1 MASTKIRFEN
11 FSKEN
16 YDDLISWI
24 DNEEFLMQ
32 FAGPLLNFPLT
43 HEQLTTSLSD
53 KNRIAYRI
61 VNNETNL
68 SIGHCEIYLSKN
80 SAKIGR
86 ILIADSKQRGKGLG
100 QEIVVM
106 LLDFIFSN
114 LDRTI
119 VELNVFDWN
128 IAAIKCYKK
137 VGFSINKNISLERKI
152 KDSTWIAINMSID
165 KSSYEQN
172 KQNDS

>member
-1 MASTKIRFEN
+1 
-11 FSKEN
+11 
-16 YDDLISWI
+16 
-24 DNEEFLMQ
+24 
-32 FAGPLLNFPLT
+32 
-43 HEQLTTSLSD
+43 
-53 KNRIAYRI
+53 
-61 VNNETNL
+61 
-68 SIGHCEIYLSKN
+68 
-80 SAKIGR
+80 
-86 ILIADSKQRGKGLG
+86 
-100 QEIVVM
+100 M